1 MKLEIKGNPGTGNHY
16 TEVNIGNI
24 ENNFP
29 NVKEVKIIKSADGQK
44 TTHMS
49 FGDDTGANENA
60 LVADKDKDAK
70 RADILKYVGKT
81 LPLVLY
87 AWKDKYMNLWADILA
102 IPAVDAIIYK
112 KGRQQN
118 TSFNRKEVLH
128 IICYLGKHA
137 NGGIG
142 LFEDKYVASDV
153 ALQLA
158 DGCEKTTRPEL
169 GFQPSVSIRKAIDE
183 LMNSKKYQIN
193 TKED

>member
-1 MKLEIKGNPGTGNHY
+1 MELKIEGNPGTGNHY
-16 TEVNIGNI
+16 TEVRIENI

-29 NVKEVKIIKSADGQK
+29 NVKEVKIFKGTDGQK
-44 TTHMS
+44 TTVMS
-49 FGDDTGANENA
+49 DGSSTPEGNNPSSG
-60 LVADKDKDAK
+60 DKDKEAK
-70 RADILKYVGKT
+70 REDILKYVGKT

-87 AWKDKYMNLWADILA
+87 QWKDKYMDLWRDILD

-112 KGRQQN
+112 KGRQQK

-142 LFEDKYVASDV
+142 IFEDKYVATDV
-153 ALQLA
+153 AQILA

-169 GFQPSVSIRKAIDE
+169 GFNTKKSIQVAIGE
-183 LMNSKKYQIN
+183 LMKSKKYGS
-193 TKED
+193 EG

>member
-1 MKLEIKGNPGTGNHY
+1 MELKIEGNPGTGNHY
-16 TEVNIGNI
+16 TEVRIENI

-29 NVKEVKIIKSADGQK
+29 NVKEVKIFKGTDGQK
-44 TTHMS
+44 TTVMS
-49 FGDDTGANENA
+49 DGSSTPDGNNPSSG
-60 LVADKDKDAK
+60 DKDKEAK
-70 RADILKYVGKT
+70 REDILKYVGKT

-87 AWKDKYMNLWADILA
+87 QWKDKYMDLWRDILD

-112 KGRQQN
+112 KGRQQK

-142 LFEDKYVASDV
+142 IFEDKYVATDV
-153 ALQLA
+153 AQILA

-169 GFQPSVSIRKAIDE
+169 GFNTKKSIQVAIGE
-183 LMNSKKYQIN
+183 LMKSEKYGS
-193 TKED
+193 EG

>member
-1 MKLEIKGNPGTGNHY
+1 MELKIEGNPGTGNHY
-16 TEVNIGNI
+16 TEVRIENI

-29 NVKEVKIIKSADGQK
+29 NVKEVKIIKGTDGQK
-44 TTHMS
+44 TTVMS
-49 FGDDTGANENA
+49 DGSSTPEGNNPSSG
-60 LVADKDKDAK
+60 DKDKEAK
-70 RADILKYVGKT
+70 REDILKYVGKT

-87 AWKDKYMNLWADILA
+87 QWKDKYMDLWRDILD

-112 KGRQQN
+112 KGRQQK

-142 LFEDKYVASDV
+142 IFEDKYVATDV
-153 ALQLA
+153 AQILA

-169 GFQPSVSIRKAIDE
+169 GFNTKKSIQVAIGE
-183 LMNSKKYQIN
+183 LMKSKKYGS
-193 TKED
+193 EG

>member
-1 MKLEIKGNPGTGNHY
+1 MELKIEGNPGTGNHY
-16 TEVNIGNI
+16 TEVRIENI

-29 NVKEVKIIKSADGQK
+29 NVKEVKIFKGTDGQK
-44 TTHMS
+44 TTVMS
-49 FGDDTGANENA
+49 DGSSTPEGNNPSAG
-60 LVADKDKDAK
+60 DKDKEAK
-70 RADILKYVGKT
+70 REDILKYVGKT

-87 AWKDKYMNLWADILA
+87 QWKDKYIDLWRDILD

-112 KGRQQN
+112 KGRQQK

-142 LFEDKYVASDV
+142 IFEDRYVATDV
-153 ALQLA
+153 ALILA

-169 GFQPSVSIRKAIDE
+169 GFNTKKSIQVAIEE
-183 LMNSKKYQIN
+183 LMKSKKYGS
-193 TKED
+193 EG

>member
-1 MKLEIKGNPGTGNHY
+1 MELKIEGNPGTGNHY
-16 TEVNIGNI
+16 TEVRIENI

-29 NVKEVKIIKSADGQK
+29 NVKEVKIFKGTDGQK
-44 TTHMS
+44 TTVMS
-49 FGDDTGANENA
+49 DGSSTPDGNNPSSG
-60 LVADKDKDAK
+60 DKDKEAK
-70 RADILKYVGKT
+70 REDILKYVGKT

-87 AWKDKYMNLWADILA
+87 QWKDKYMDLWRDILD

-112 KGRQQN
+112 KGRQQK

-142 LFEDKYVASDV
+142 IFEDKYVATDV
-153 ALQLA
+153 AQILA

-169 GFQPSVSIRKAIDE
+169 GFNTKKSIQVAIEE
-183 LMNSKKYQIN
+183 LMKSKKYGS
-193 TKED
+193 EG

>member
-1 MKLEIKGNPGTGNHY
+1 MELKIEGNPGTGNHY
-16 TEVNIGNI
+16 TEVRIENI

-29 NVKEVKIIKSADGQK
+29 NVKEVKIFKGTDGQK
-44 TTHMS
+44 TTVMS
-49 FGDDTGANENA
+49 DGSSTPDGNNPSSG
-60 LVADKDKDAK
+60 DKDKEAK
-70 RADILKYVGKT
+70 REDILKYVGKT

-87 AWKDKYMNLWADILA
+87 QWKDKYMDLWRDILD

-112 KGRQQN
+112 KGRQQK

-142 LFEDKYVASDV
+142 IFEDKYVATDV
-153 ALQLA
+153 AQILA

-169 GFQPSVSIRKAIDE
+169 GFNTKKSIQVAIGE
-183 LMNSKKYQIN
+183 LMKSKKYGS
-193 TKED
+193 EG

>member
-1 MKLEIKGNPGTGNHY
+1 MELKIEGNPGTGNHY
-16 TEVNIGNI
+16 TEVKIENI

-29 NVKEVKIIKSADGQK
+29 NVKEVKIIKGTDGQK
-44 TTHMS
+44 TTVMS
-49 FGDDTGANENA
+49 DGSSTPDGNNPSSG
-60 LVADKDKDAK
+60 DKDKEAK
-70 RADILKYVGKT
+70 REDILKYVGKT

-87 AWKDKYMNLWADILA
+87 QWKDKYMDLWRDILD

-112 KGRQQN
+112 KGRQQK

-142 LFEDKYVASDV
+142 IFEDKYVATDV
-153 ALQLA
+153 AQILA

-169 GFQPSVSIRKAIDE
+169 GFNTKKSIQVAIGE
-183 LMNSKKYQIN
+183 LMKSKKYGS
-193 TKED
+193 EG